1 MAGYDARNYGRCVT
15 EKPKDLEEAE
25 ARNRRERPRMSD
37 ITRAVDKAEQ
47 GQAEKITFSDK
58 YPYVDKLLN
67 GSGSLR
73 VAVDSFKE
81 QNSKSCGTTEKTL
94 DNPIW
99 YNETT
104 PSADKNTPTS
114 LKQLRWAIYEAVDNH
129 HARTSST
136 DLNKKIEDLFKE
148 YTDS

>member
-1 MAGYDARNYGRCVT
+1 MAEIYDDSV
-15 EKPKDLEEAE
+15 EEQ
-25 ARNRRERPRMSD
+25 RNRRERPRMSD
-37 ITRAVDKAEQ
+37 ITRAVDKVVEQ
-47 GQAEKITFSDK
+47 GQEGRTPKTPFADK